1 MNNTERANAA
11 AEDIRI
17 SEANTGY
24 ALSCDEIR
32 EMILKHFPDDGWIP
46 VSERLPE
53 PYSASSHYVDD
64 EPPEYLV
71 MTPGGPEVSAWSDG
85 RFETASTVTHWK
97 EIELLPAPPKEGATK

>member
-46 VSERLPE
+46 VCPE
-53 PYSASSHYVDD
+53 TM
-64 EPPEYLV
+64 PEIGTRVLFFAPMCYGAEL
-71 MTPGGPEVSAWSDG
+71 GIWSG
-85 RFETASTVTHWK
+85 THWMCDRGK
-97 EIELLPAPPKEGATK
+97 FSGAEVNHWQPLPAPPKEGATK